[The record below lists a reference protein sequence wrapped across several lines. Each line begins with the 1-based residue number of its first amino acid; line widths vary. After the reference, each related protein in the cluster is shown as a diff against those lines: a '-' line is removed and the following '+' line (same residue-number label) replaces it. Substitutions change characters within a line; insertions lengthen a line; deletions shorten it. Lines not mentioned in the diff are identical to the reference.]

1 MEKIV
6 STKAYITYQ
15 DYGKETSTVSW
26 HVQEITAL
34 NFSAITQNIDELRV
48 SFNNPTLG
56 TIRSLGFTRTFDDL
70 GVTPVPP
77 TNAFAQRETKWLV
90 TMRDTKRFLDLL
102 NTISNPGFGS
112 LFSIEI
118 PTANLVLLPPGV
130 EVMDLQSEAALVA
143 SIETNVKSK
152 DNANAP
158 AGVNDT
164 AYVKVLSIRHVGR
177 NT

>member
-1 MEKIV
+1 V
-6 STKAYITYQ
+6 TTKAYITYQ

-34 NFSAITQNIDELRV
+34 NFLAITQNIDELRV
-48 SFNNPTLG
+48 SFTNATLG
-56 TIRSLGFTRTFDDL
+56 TIKSLGFTRTFDDS
-70 GVTPVPP
+70 GVTPLPP
-77 TNAFAQRETKWLV
+77 NEQFAQRETKWLV
-90 TMRDTKRFLDLL
+90 SMRDTKRFLDLL
-102 NTISNPGFGS
+102 NTIANPGFGS

-118 PTANLVLLPPGV
+118 PTANLEILPSG
-130 EVMDLQSEAALVA
+130 ENKLDLQSESALVA

-158 AGVNDT
+158 AGIGDT
-164 AYVKVLSIRHVGR
+164 NYVKVLSIRHVGR